1 MSMTQLES
9 AGKSKCCGVPAMS
22 FGIQDGYSPY
32 CETDVCPKCHSVCS
46 ILDESEPVRKPLS
59 IAEMELIVEDCKYL
73 GRTFEVSVSPTTQAI
88 YLQAWYMEDDT
99 VTGKLEKQH
108 TRRWLL
114 SPEMTKSEIVATAFK
129 CVITS
134 MEHQAREW
142 FTYKG
147 RAIYHPH
154 HDVDKLLEICET
166 REERHG

>member
-1 MSMTQLES
+1 MT
-9 AGKSKCCGVPAMS
+9 
-22 FGIQDGYSPY
+22 
-32 CETDVCPKCHSVCS
+32 
-46 ILDESEPVRKPLS
+46 
-59 IAEMELIVEDCKYL
+59 IAEMELVVDDCKYL

-88 YLQAWYMEDDT
+88 YLRASYWEDDT
-99 VTGKLEKQH
+99 VTGKLEKQF

-142 FTYKG
+142 FTYKN

-166 REERHG
+166 REVRVVG